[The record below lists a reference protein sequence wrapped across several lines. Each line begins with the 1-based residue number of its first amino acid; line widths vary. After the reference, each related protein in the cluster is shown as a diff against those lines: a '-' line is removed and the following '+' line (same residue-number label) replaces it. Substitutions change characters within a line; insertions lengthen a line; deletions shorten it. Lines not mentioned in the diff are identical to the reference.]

1 MLTTFFTSREFNQ
14 EIGKAKK
21 AACQGVVFIT
31 DRGKATHVL
40 LSIDEYEQISGLN
53 DENIADALSV
63 PGLSEIEFD
72 TSRLSIFP
80 PDREVF

>member
-1 MLTTFFTSREFNQ
+1 M
-14 EIGKAKK
+14 
-21 AACQGVVFIT
+21 FIT

-40 LSIDEYEQISGLN
+40 LSIDEYEQIAGLN
-53 DENIADALSV
+53 DENIVDALSV

-80 PDREVF
+80 PDRDIF